1 MPITSFNQPDSF
13 EFEEEDDPLFSRRRR
28 RESQPTEEDSFS
40 PLQEISKGFSAGV
53 EQEKALLGGAVRAGI
68 GSAIGDEEMKQA
80 GFDYYRERLA
90 EAEKYAPTSG
100 WDDDWDSL
108 SDVGNFVFYTLGN
121 AIPTL
126 ATTVA
131 GGGVAGFAAKTGT
144 KKFAKESLEQRF
156 DSAFDAQ
163 FDEVAK
169 GIVDDA
175 TKRRVANEYVEAVAN
190 KYGQRAAAVGAGATG
205 TAFGFG
211 ESFASIYQETGLE
224 SPGTAL
230 VTGLVSGT
238 LDSFGAPFRAI
249 KAAFP
254 DRPEIIGNLKDHI
267 AKDVLTTEGGK
278 RFGHMLSEGVKAAG
292 REGVT
297 EALQEFLVRSSVSFS
312 SNFLSEEEQELFRG
326 YLFNEEAIS
335 SYLHAG
341 VAGSIAGTAFGGAVG
356 AFKKVDGPDGE
367 TLDVKNEEDRQQNQV
382 KAKKAVS
389 RAAERTIEEID
400 LIESADT
407 DTLRTQDTLESIQI
421 SSGITKD
428 ELAKDNNLSGD
439 EQQEILDILVDQGRI
454 RTEISG
460 GNVLYFDAE
469 EDAQAQPQAEVEPQ
483 PEPVAVAPTQP
494 DPVAPARAQPEPVA
508 PQPEP
513 VTAIDRS
520 ADVPNQVMAV
530 VETLDDFSIADVLR
544 GTDLRFPQAKQ
555 ALSQLETDGRVEV
568 VPGGRYRVTRPEP
581 QVQAVPD
588 APVQAAPDVEVEK
601 TFEELVSEN
610 VDTLTAMAQEAGWES
625 LGGKGIVST
634 EGESLGR
641 TQWIPRAEWWREAQ
655 AGGKLP
661 KNTEGMATRNAVAK
675 AIAGDRLSAAETRHI
690 ESMLGTIQEWDEQ
703 AQRDAELSG
712 LSESD
717 ADLPDSLI
725 TDIPE
730 FDEDS
735 PSLPDWDTL
744 NEDQREAELD
754 RIFGEAD
761 GRQADVADQETETG
775 VADDGRRQT
784 EVQRD
789 ERGATA
795 LRQSQ
800 SREDTGRESQESQRQ
815 EPRLTPGPIA
825 DDDQV
830 GRIQP
835 VVGDTTQL
843 DPIETDRVDPTI
855 APLTDEN
862 RVIEKPDVENTNEL
876 GAVFKITYPESGN
889 VYLVNQ
895 YARDAGGG
903 FFAFPRGGRAD
914 DTIDVDSNDIQDVVT
929 ALRDVERQARAT
941 SQEASPRDD
950 ATIEVIQE
958 PVFPGVPIGANR
970 AAGTVT
976 DSGSAI
982 SSRVTRINLAQDTQ
996 VPMGNTGDTFTQ
1008 GRFGSVS
1015 LLVRTLEGAGSRGSP
1030 FVQADDSDR
1039 VVVMN
1044 TILDEYREDIADGRL
1059 EDSPETA
1066 QFVNSLLDMVERGMP
1081 IDFVTNTNGIYINPY
1096 RENVSGSFYPDSF
1109 AISVNP
1115 DLLSAAATDAA
1126 DRARLLH
1133 VVTHEHWHLA
1143 DALNNYSAGL
1153 PEFRMM
1159 QGVTTDAILNPDAVF
1174 ALDVSDPVGQ
1184 LYDEWSQGTE
1194 LGREFHYPFANMG
1207 NFLADVAAESPDST
1221 VAMENAIRVF
1231 EKEVFAQAGA
1241 VFIGNPDLLKNNAS
1255 EIYNVFRRI
1264 QAEPLKT
1271 AGQLID
1277 DQNQRTTEAQREP
1290 SGDQVPGDFRART
1303 RNRSVQIPIPGRGR
1317 SDSDRSGGIRGAP
1330 QTVGDTTA
1338 DQDGD
1343 ASRRAF
1349 RASPVLDIKL
1359 EDLPSESQRLT
1370 ATPVLYGDQPPRPV
1384 EGNPTVVKVAREF
1397 DNKAKEAYPDR
1408 DLSEQTDENA
1418 ELVSDLIA
1426 HEAIQAIE
1434 REGNAGEWYQQ
1445 KVANAMELAAQ
1456 RYPELSS
1463 ASNDPAPR
1471 FAFTAIMAVT
1481 SNGAS
1486 VPENSLNT
1494 FRLYDEYRQNG
1505 EFSIFGVG
1513 KEGPAM
1519 KASFELLNAL
1529 IKVDGID
1536 SVIRFMDEDI
1546 TVRDLE
1552 NNFDLKVSGELQDT
1566 VLKGSAILGPKI
1578 GGGFYQ
1584 NLNGNFDPLTMDRWF
1599 MRTYGRLTGSLMKEA
1614 DRKYPIQL
1622 KKFRDIALS
1631 DEYRNKLRRDGIKRV
1646 QLKNDDEYAEAYVK
1660 RVQREYA
1667 KGGFKNKTEINLA
1680 SNTFVSSQGETQAPQ
1695 RGSEREYIRSVM
1707 QMALDKVN
1715 VSFPEVNMG
1724 ALQAIIWYPE
1734 KQLYKLHGVGNKRS
1748 EPTDY
1753 ETEFRKIIEG
1763 EEGRPGVP
1771 GSGRSTLEPGARGL
1785 QRTTGESDQDTDQ
1798 PDSAAVQ
1805 EPQSPSPVLD
1815 IQDPVR
1821 GSEDQEPTGS
1831 KQPDNLRFLPNFL
1844 RPDPSTKIEPIRIF
1858 DDISTDVSLDGRLRK
1873 LFPQSARK
1881 SISDRLE
1888 RLKDAE
1894 NQIAQRLGLA
1904 RLPSDMSAYDAEN
1917 LMHSKAQKLLEDF
1930 ETQYVETIAE
1940 SVKAADLSLDQV
1952 GLYLL
1957 ARHAPERNAVIAQ
1970 KERDL
1975 RAAQVQRLQD
1985 QIEAAN
1991 AEGESTA
1998 ALEQRLSVLNEAP
2011 FRFQE
2016 TGSGLTD
2023 QQAQQVIDRAETD
2036 GKSEALEGIAD
2047 QVYKML
2053 DDMRENMVKKQLLD
2067 EQTRE
2072 DWEDTYQFYVPLKG
2086 FASYPEG
2093 QEMRSGVKAS
2103 GFSIRGSESF
2113 KAKGRVTLPVNPL
2126 LEAFKD
2132 AEDKIIRGER
2142 NVIAQRLLSL
2152 FEANPSTQWEVFN
2165 NRYRPDDPDDP
2176 SQKLSLGR
2184 MKTERRKDDG
2194 LFRFIQVKRGG
2205 QTFFIEVKDR
2215 ELNRQLQSSGVGMF
2229 NASVDF
2235 MNKVYNTLTK
2245 FQNFRR
2251 NMLINYNPSWGLVN
2265 PIRDVQTGLA
2275 FALSEQDVAGGRI
2288 EGKELVGKISA
2299 GYFPAL
2305 KSFWRNRRGTEG
2317 KTDIDREY
2325 DQFTK
2330 EYVEDGAPTGL
2341 SLTKSLA
2348 EQQRRFERI
2357 VKQGDF
2363 KKKLRA
2369 IGDYVEDYNQ
2379 TMENAVRLST
2389 YVEARKAGV
2398 ARSDAATLAKDLT
2411 VNFNRKGEYSSAIDS
2426 MYLFFNAAVQG
2437 NVNIAKALLRPAADG
2452 SKVTRARLLAA
2463 SMVALGFA
2471 RTLMNIDF
2479 GGEDDDGEP
2488 KYADFNEYVLKTSM
2502 VIMSPFTDSSQGF
2515 AIPMPYGYGIFD
2527 NIGRYGAELVA
2538 GVKDPGEI
2546 TKDLM
2551 LSVDHH
2557 FNPLSLHAA
2566 KDDAGFIDASLQ
2578 MGIGILPDILEQ
2590 GAEQLGNINF
2600 FGSDITIPQNSFLV
2614 EKPPSEP
2621 TKRGTNEYI
2630 AGVTQWLNALDVP
2643 FLGIEGGNEDET
2655 GTISANPE
2663 KLEYFMQFLLG
2674 GVGRFFDDSSDSVA
2688 KLISEEPDLKS
2699 NDLPILRTFLPLPS
2713 EFSDRIEFYDNRD
2726 SFRQTEKRFNSLDRK
2741 EQIQLN
2747 KDRGYDIGRFA
2758 RFDGR
2763 IEKELRSLRDRKYR
2777 LERDELMDPL
2787 KRFERIQ
2794 EIAEREEF
2802 LYDVYNKRYR
2812 EEVK

>member
-1 MPITSFNQPDSF
+1 MPITSFPQPDSF
-13 EFEEEDDPLFSRRRR
+13 RFEEEDDPLFSRRRR
-28 RESQPTEEDSFS
+28 RDSQPTEEDSFS
-40 PLQEISKGFSAGV
+40 PFQEISKGFKAGL

-68 GSAIGDEEMKQA
+68 GSAIGDEEVKQA

-131 GGGVAGFAAKTGT
+131 GGGVAGFAAKAGT
-144 KKFAKESLEQRF
+144 KKFAKESLEKRFESEF
-156 DSAFDAQ
+156 DSQ

-169 GIVDDA
+169 GIIDDA
-175 TKRRVANEYVEAVAN
+175 AKRRVANEYVEAVAN

-211 ESFASIYQETGLE
+211 ESFASIYEETGLE
-224 SPGTAL
+224 SPVTAL

-254 DRPEIIGNLKDHI
+254 DRPEIIDNLKDHI

-326 YLFNEEAIS
+326 YLFNEEATS
-335 SYLHAG
+335 SYLHAA
-341 VAGSIAGTAFGGAVG
+341 VAGSIAGTAFGGTVG

-367 TLDVKNEEDRQQNQV
+367 TLDVKNEEDRQQSQV
-382 KAKKAVS
+382 QAKKAVS

-400 LIESADT
+400 VIESADPG
-407 DTLRTQDTLESIQI
+407 TLRTQDTLESIQI
-421 SSGITKD
+421 SAGITKD

-454 RTEISG
+454 RTEISN

-469 EDAQAQPQAEVEPQ
+469 ADAQTQTVTEVEPQ
-483 PEPVAVAPTQP
+483 PEPVAVQVEEP
-494 DPVAPARAQPEPVA
+494 APAPALTEKQQSRAAKFRKRLADAETPIDRINAAVSMITRGQTDNNPELIAEGEAALRAAEAEGFTIQEGTRKGDTRTYSEDLDGLTREVTFENAPKEGDIETVKSVQKVGIIKDGRLVQVPKVTLSYSSPEETQITPQPETPTL
-508 PQPEP
+508 QPEP
-513 VTAIDRS
+513 VTPIDRS
-520 ADVPNQVMAV
+520 VDVSDQVMALA
-530 VETLDDFSIADVLR
+530 ETLDDFSIGDVLK
-544 GTDLRFPQAKQ
+544 GTGLRFPQAKQ
-555 ALSQLETDGRVEV
+555 VLSQLETDGRVEV
-568 VPGGRYRVTRPEP
+568 VDAGRYRVTRTEP
-581 QVQAVPD
+581 QVQ
-588 APVQAAPDVEVEK
+588 
-601 TFEELVSEN
+601 
-610 VDTLTAMAQEAGWES
+610 
-625 LGGKGIVST
+625 
-634 EGESLGR
+634 
-641 TQWIPRAEWWREAQ
+641 
-655 AGGKLP
+655 
-661 KNTEGMATRNAVAK
+661 
-675 AIAGDRLSAAETRHI
+675 
-690 ESMLGTIQEWDEQ
+690 
-703 AQRDAELSG
+703 
-712 LSESD
+712 
-717 ADLPDSLI
+717 
-725 TDIPE
+725 
-730 FDEDS
+730 
-735 PSLPDWDTL
+735 
-744 NEDQREAELD
+744 
-754 RIFGEAD
+754 
-761 GRQADVADQETETG
+761 
-775 VADDGRRQT
+775 
-784 EVQRD
+784 
-789 ERGATA
+789 
-795 LRQSQ
+795 
-800 SREDTGRESQESQRQ
+800 EDTGQERQEGERQ
-815 EPRLTPGPIA
+815 EPILTPGPMA
-825 DDDQV
+825 DDDQT
-830 GRIQP
+830 GRVQP
-835 VVGDTTQL
+835 VMGESVQL
-843 DPIETDRVDPTI
+843 APIDTDRVDPTV

-862 RVIEKPDVENTNEL
+862 RVIEKPLVENTNEL
-876 GAVFKITYPESGN
+876 GAVKKITYPESGN

-903 FFAFPRGGRAD
+903 YFAFPRGGRAD

-929 ALRDVERQARAT
+929 ALNDVERQARAT
-941 SQEASPRDD
+941 SQPSATDD
-950 ATIEVIQE
+950 VMIEVTQGA
-958 PVFPGVPIGANR
+958 VFPGIPIGANR
-970 AAGTVT
+970 PPGTVS

-982 SSRVTRINLAQDTQ
+982 SSRVTKINLAQDTQ
-996 VPMGNTGDTFTQ
+996 VQMGNTGDTFTQ

-1015 LLVRTLEGAGSRGSP
+1015 LLIRTLEGPGSRGSP
-1030 FVQADDSDR
+1030 FVQPDDSDR
-1039 VVVMN
+1039 LVTMN
-1044 TILDEYREDIADGRL
+1044 TILDEYRDDIADGRL
-1059 EDSPETA
+1059 EDSPEAA

-1096 RENVSGSFYPDSF
+1096 RANVSGSFYPDSF
-1109 AISVNP
+1109 AISVDP

-1143 DALNNYSAGL
+1143 DAINNYSAGL
-1153 PEFRMM
+1153 PEFRIM

-1174 ALDVSDPVGQ
+1174 ALDFAEPVGQ
-1184 LYDEWSQGTE
+1184 LYDEWARGTE
-1194 LGREFHYPFANMG
+1194 LGKEFHYPFANMG
-1207 NFLADVAAESPDST
+1207 NSLADVAAESPDSPS
-1221 VAMENAIRVF
+1221 AMENAIRVF

-1241 VFIGNPDLLKNNAS
+1241 VFIGNPDLLKSTAP

-1277 DQNQRTTEAQREP
+1277 DQNQRTTEAQRE
-1290 SGDQVPGDFRART
+1290 SGGDQVSGDFRSRA
-1303 RNRSVQIPIPGRGR
+1303 RNRSVQIPISRRSR
-1317 SDSDRSGGIRGAP
+1317 SDSDDSGGIRGAS
-1330 QTVGDTTA
+1330 QTVGDATA

-1343 ASRRAF
+1343 APRRAL
-1349 RASPVLDIKL
+1349 RASPALDIKL

-1397 DNKAKEAYPDR
+1397 DNKAKEAYPDQ

-1426 HEAIQAIE
+1426 HEAVQAIE

-1463 ASNDPAPR
+1463 AANDPAPK

-1494 FRLYDEYRQNG
+1494 FKLYDEYRQNG

-1680 SNTFVSSQGETQAPQ
+1680 SNTFVNSQGETQAPQ

-1785 QRTTGESDQDTDQ
+1785 QRTTGESDQDTNQ

-1821 GSEDQEPTGS
+1821 GSVDQEPTGS
-1831 KQPDNLRFLPNFL
+1831 KQPDKLRFLPNFL
-1844 RPDPSTKIEPIRIF
+1844 RPDSSTKIEPIRIF

-1873 LFPQSARK
+1873 LFPQKARK

-1904 RLPSDMSAYDAEN
+1904 RLPSEMSAYDAEN

-1985 QIEAAN
+1985 QIEAAD

-2023 QQAQQVIDRAETD
+2023 QQAQQVIDQADAD
-2036 GKSEALEGIAD
+2036 GKSTALEGIAD

-2053 DDMRENMVKKQLLD
+2053 DDMREDMVNKGLLD

-2152 FEANPSTQWEVFN
+2152 FQANPSTQWEVFN
-2165 NRYRPDDPDDP
+2165 NRYRPDDLDDP
-2176 SQKLSLGR
+2176 SQKLSIAR
-2184 MKTERRKDDG
+2184 MKRERNTDG

-2288 EGKELVGKISA
+2288 EGKELIGKISA

-2398 ARSDAATLAKDLT
+2398 ARTDAATLAKDLT

-2437 NVNIAKALLRPAADG
+2437 NVNITKAILRPAADG
-2452 SKVTRARLLAA
+2452 SRVTRARLLAA
-2463 SMVALGFA
+2463 SMVSLGFA

-2502 VIMSPFTDSSQGF
+2502 VVMDPFTGSGQAV

-2758 RFDGR
+2758 SFDGR
-2763 IEKELRSLRDRKYR
+2763 IEKELRNLRDRKYR
-2777 LERDELMDPL
+2777 LERDEVMDPL
-2787 KRFERIQ
+2787 RRFERIQ

-2802 LYDVYNKRYR
+2802 LYDMYNKRYR
-2812 EEVK
+2812 EEVQ